1 MTETIGLVQQF
12 VERTGQLY
20 SLPAVAAEVLR
31 LTSEPRIDSRA
42 LKECLE
48 RDPALATRL
57 LRVVNSSLFG
67 LSRQVTDLSQA
78 LAVLGIRPL
87 KMLVLG
93 FSLPKELFSELE
105 ATVLAQYWRRTLV
118 KAIAAREIAERLW
131 KTPGDEAF
139 IAGLVQD
146 IGQLALIQQLGPSYQ
161 QFLDHVQTHGGNL
174 LDREL
179 ETLGFDHMVLS
190 ARLLRHW
197 GLPQALCAA
206 VAVPPDEARIAVLDQ
221 SERTLPQILH
231 LADLVARLIAQP
243 FGVALRDL
251 LASGGRYCGLT
262 YETLQPIVAEL
273 QQKVEE
279 LAEVLALELPAGT
292 SYVDL
297 LLAAHQGLA
306 DETVAAAGALAV
318 PQAEE
323 RLLALA
329 RQMQSELAT
338 ATGPTGRERPTRP
351 VVSSPSTRANDA
363 SAARQAVNST
373 STASGN
379 STRRAMAGLDPALN
393 TRVAAAIQRARQA
406 RRPVTLALLE
416 VERFGD
422 LLVQFGPA
430 VISELTHW
438 LRLELADWTGQRT
451 EAILVSESCF
461 ALVWDDCPRSEG
473 VRLARQALQEAKA
486 WSRDRLAGQGAIVFS
501 AGLAT
506 VEFPPKNY
514 PTQELIDAAQRCLG
528 GAQLSG
534 GDTVKS
540 IET

>member
-31 LTSEPRIDSRA
+31 LTSEPQIDSRA

-93 FSLPKELFSELE
+93 FSLPRELFSDLE
-105 ATVLAQYWRRTLV
+105 ASVLAHYWRRTLV

-131 KTPGDEAF
+131 HIPGDEAF

-146 IGQLALIQQLGPSYQ
+146 IGLLALIQQLGPSFQ
-161 QFLDHVQTHGGNL
+161 QFLDHVQSHGGNL

-197 GLPQALCAA
+197 GLPPALCSA
-206 VAVPPDEARIAVLDQ
+206 VAVPPDEARIAALDEG
-221 SERTLPQILH
+221 ERTLPQILH
-231 LADLVARLIAQP
+231 LADLVARLIEQP

-262 YETLQPIVAEL
+262 YETLQPIVAVL
-273 QQKVEE
+273 QQRVEE
-279 LAEVLALELPAGT
+279 LAEVLALELPVGT
-292 SYVDL
+292 SYTDL
-297 LLAAHQGLA
+297 LLAARQGLA
-306 DETVAAAGALAV
+306 DETVAAATALAA
-318 PQAEE
+318 PEIEE
-323 RLLALA
+323 RLLGLA
-329 RQMQSELAT
+329 RQIQSELAV
-338 ATGPTGRERPTRP
+338 ATGRARP
-351 VVSSPSTRANDA
+351 VRMPPQSVLSPPASESPEISARKATSSSPAQTQGQRRITTAIDPGLG
-363 SAARQAVNST
+363 ARV
-373 STASGN
+373 G
-379 STRRAMAGLDPALN
+379 
-393 TRVAAAIQRARQA
+393 AAIQRARQA

-416 VERFGD
+416 IERFGE
-422 LLVQFGPA
+422 LLMQFGPDR
-430 VISELTHW
+430 ISELTHW
-438 LRLELADWTGQRT
+438 LRVALADWTGQRA
-451 EAILVSESCF
+451 EAILVNECCF
-461 ALVWDDCPRSEG
+461 ALVWDDCPRNEG
-473 VRLARQALQEAKA
+473 VRLARQALNEVKP
-486 WSRDRLAGQGAIVFS
+486 WSRQQLAGHAAIVLS

-528 GAQLSG
+528 GAELSG